1 MKRAI
6 IAIAAALLLAACS
19 PQVYPLYLEVRQPSS
34 SGFNLN
40 RKSMSIVYM
49 EGNNN
54 LDSLFER
61 RAASAMARTLE
72 EDYFD
77 GEEVVGLYSVPS
89 LDTVTV
95 ENMRS
100 LVMDTDK
107 DVVFLLSTQMD
118 VPQDTT
124 VAMSIPLKAR
134 MYVYDSMGEDKV
146 RSFKGSSV
154 MNVARMQDLEEKADD
169 VGKTI
174 SGRFLSG
181 WKTESFSY
189 YFFDDFSVDEWV
201 EGIQF
206 ANDGAFAKS
215 ADVWMTLVKKGSSI
229 KRACAA
235 YNMAMTF
242 YLMEDYEMSAKWLAL
257 AEKMEDL
264 ALAPG
269 LRTRLNAY
277 LEKTQ

>member
-215 ADVWMTLVKKGSSI
+215 ADVWMTLVKKGNNI

-235 YNMAMTF
+235 YNLAMTF

-264 ALAPG
+264 ALTPG

>member
-49 EGNNN
+49 EGDNN

-61 RAASAMARTLE
+61 RAASAMAHSLE

-118 VPQDTT
+118 IPQDTT
-124 VAMSIPLKAR
+124 VAMSIPLRAR
-134 MYVYDSMGEDKV
+134 MYVYDSLGEDKV

-154 MNVARMQDLEEKADD
+154 MNLARMQDLEEKADE
-169 VGKTI
+169 VGQTI

-181 WKTESFSY
+181 WKTESFSF

-201 EGIQF
+201 EGIQY

-215 ADVWMTLVKKGSSI
+215 ADVWMTLVKKGSGI

-235 YNMAMTF
+235 YNLAMVF
-242 YLMEDYEMSAKWLAL
+242 YLMEDYEISSKWLSM

-264 ALAPG
+264 ALTPG

>member
-1 MKRAI
+1 MKRAT

-49 EGNNN
+49 EGDNN

-61 RAASAMARTLE
+61 RAASAMARSLE

-215 ADVWMTLVKKGSSI
+215 ADVWMTLVKKGSNI

-235 YNMAMTF
+235 YNLAMTF

>member
-1 MKRAI
+1 MKRAT

-215 ADVWMTLVKKGSSI
+215 ADVWMTLVKKGSNI

-235 YNMAMTF
+235 YNLAMTF

>member
-61 RAASAMARTLE
+61 RAASAMARSLE

-215 ADVWMTLVKKGSSI
+215 ADVWMTLVKKGSNI

-235 YNMAMTF
+235 YNLAMTF

-264 ALAPG
+264 ALTPG

>member
-49 EGNNN
+49 EGDNN

-61 RAASAMARTLE
+61 RAASAMARSLE

-118 VPQDTT
+118 IPQDTT
-124 VAMSIPLKAR
+124 VAMSIPLRAR
-134 MYVYDSMGEDKV
+134 MYVYDSLGEDKV

-154 MNVARMQDLEEKADD
+154 MNLARMQDLEEKADE
-169 VGKTI
+169 VGQTI

-181 WKTESFSY
+181 WKTESFSF

-201 EGIQF
+201 EGIQY

-215 ADVWMTLVKKGSSI
+215 ADVWMTMVKKGSGI

-235 YNMAMTF
+235 YNLAMTF

>member
-1 MKRAI
+1 MKPASF
-6 IAIAAALLLAACS
+6 ALAAALLLAACS

-34 SGFNLN
+34 SGLNLN

-49 EGNNN
+49 EGSNN

-61 RAASAMARTLE
+61 RAASSMASSLE

-100 LVMDTDK
+100 LVLDTDK
-107 DVVFLLSTQMD
+107 DVVFLLSTQMEI
-118 VPQDTT
+118 PQDTT
-124 VAMSIPLKAR
+124 SAMSIPLKAQ

-146 RSFKGSSV
+146 RNFKGSAV
-154 MNVARMQDLEEKADD
+154 LNVNRMQDLEGKADE
-169 VGKTI
+169 VGRTI

-181 WKTESFSY
+181 WKTESFSF

-215 ADVWMTLVKKGSSI
+215 ADVWMTLVKKGSNT

-235 YNMAMTF
+235 YNLAMVF
-242 YLMEDYEMSAKWLAL
+242 YLMEDYEMSSKWLSL
-257 AEKMEDL
+257 AGKMDDL

-269 LRTRLNAY
+269 LRKRLGAY

>member
-61 RAASAMARTLE
+61 RAASAMARSLE

>member
-215 ADVWMTLVKKGSSI
+215 ADVWMTLVKKGSNI

-235 YNMAMTF
+235 YNLAMTF

>member
-1 MKRAI
+1 MKRAT

-154 MNVARMQDLEEKADD
+154 MNLARMQDLEEKADEI
-169 VGKTI
+169 GQTI

-181 WKTESFSY
+181 WKTESFSF

-201 EGIQF
+201 EGIQY

-215 ADVWMTLVKKGSSI
+215 ADVWMTLVKKGSGI

-235 YNMAMTF
+235 YNLAMTF
-242 YLMEDYEMSAKWLAL
+242 YLMEDYEMSSKWLSL

>member
-1 MKRAI
+1 MKKAC
-6 IAIAAALLLAACS
+6 IAIVAALAMAACS
-19 PQVYPLYLEVRQPSS
+19 PQVYPLYLEERQPSS
-34 SGFNLN
+34 SGLNLN

-49 EGNNN
+49 EGYNN

-61 RAASAMARTLE
+61 RVASAMARSLE
-72 EDYFD
+72 EDYFG

-107 DVVFLLSTQMD
+107 DVVFLLSTQLD
-118 VPQDTT
+118 LPQDTT
-124 VAMSIPLKAR
+124 SAMSVPVRAR

-146 RSFKGSSV
+146 RNFKGSSV
-154 MNVARMQDLEEKADD
+154 VEVARMKDLEGKADEI
-169 VGKTI
+169 GKII

-181 WKTESFSY
+181 WKTESYSF

-201 EGIQF
+201 EGLQH
-206 ANDGAFAKS
+206 ASDGEFAKA
-215 ADVWMTLVKKGSSI
+215 ADVWMAMMKKGNNI

-235 YNMAMTF
+235 YNLAMVF
-242 YLMEDYEMSAKWLAL
+242 YLMEDYEMSGKWLSL

-264 ALAPG
+264 SLAPG
-269 LRTRLNAY
+269 LRKRLAAH

>member
-1 MKRAI
+1 MKRATI
-6 IAIAAALLLAACS
+6 GLAAALFLAACS

-34 SGFNLN
+34 SGLNLN

-49 EGNNN
+49 DGYNN

-61 RAASAMARTLE
+61 RTASAFARCLE

-77 GEEVVGLYSVPS
+77 GEEVVSLYSVPS

-124 VAMSIPLKAR
+124 VAMSIPISAR

-146 RSFKGSSV
+146 RSFRGSSV
-154 MNVARMQDLEEKADD
+154 MDVARMRDLEAKADD
-169 VGKTI
+169 MGRII

-181 WKTESFSY
+181 WKTESFSF

-201 EGIQF
+201 EGLQF

-215 ADVWMTLVKKGSSI
+215 ADVWMALVQKGSNT

-235 YNMAMTF
+235 YNLAMVF
-242 YLMEDYEMSAKWLAL
+242 YLMEDFEMSGKWLAL
-257 AEKMEDL
+257 AQKMEDL

-269 LRTRLNAY
+269 LKKRLEPY

>member
-61 RAASAMARTLE
+61 RAASAMARSLE

-154 MNVARMQDLEEKADD
+154 MNVARMQDLEEKADE
-169 VGKTI
+169 VGQTI

-215 ADVWMTLVKKGSSI
+215 ADVWMTLVKKGSNI

-235 YNMAMTF
+235 YNLAMTF

-264 ALAPG
+264 ALTPG

>member
-61 RAASAMARTLE
+61 RAASAMARSLE

-215 ADVWMTLVKKGSSI
+215 ADVWMTLVKKGNNI

-235 YNMAMTF
+235 YNLAMTF

-264 ALAPG
+264 ALTPG

>member
-49 EGNNN
+49 EGDNN

-215 ADVWMTLVKKGSSI
+215 ADVWMTLVKKGSNI

-235 YNMAMTF
+235 YNLAMTF

>member
-49 EGNNN
+49 EGDNN

-61 RAASAMARTLE
+61 RAASAMARSLE

-215 ADVWMTLVKKGSSI
+215 ADVWMTLVKKGSNI

-235 YNMAMTF
+235 YNLAMTF

>member
-61 RAASAMARTLE
+61 RAASAMARSLE

-124 VAMSIPLKAR
+124 VAMSIPISAR

-154 MNVARMQDLEEKADD
+154 MDVARMQDLEEKADD

-235 YNMAMTF
+235 YNLAMTF

-264 ALAPG
+264 ALTPG
-269 LRTRLNAY
+269 FRTRLNAY

>member
-61 RAASAMARTLE
+61 RAASAMARSLE

-215 ADVWMTLVKKGSSI
+215 ADVWMTLVKKGNNI

-235 YNMAMTF
+235 YNLAMTF

>member
-215 ADVWMTLVKKGSSI
+215 ADVWMTLVKKGSNI

-235 YNMAMTF
+235 YNLAMTF

-264 ALAPG
+264 ALTPG

>member
-215 ADVWMTLVKKGSSI
+215 ADVWMTLVKKGNNI

-235 YNMAMTF
+235 YNLAMTF

>member
-61 RAASAMARTLE
+61 RAASAMARSLE

-215 ADVWMTLVKKGSSI
+215 ADVWMTLVKKGSNI

-235 YNMAMTF
+235 YNLAMTF

>member
-1 MKRAI
+1 MKRATI
-6 IAIAAALLLAACS
+6 GLAAALLLAACS

-34 SGFNLN
+34 SGLNLN

-61 RAASAMARTLE
+61 RAASAMARSLE

-235 YNMAMTF
+235 YNLAMTF

-264 ALAPG
+264 ALTPG
-269 LRTRLNAY
+269 FRTRLNAY